1 MNLRN
6 LLRSSRPISEL
17 GNVIGKFATNLGTAR
32 VESRL
37 QIDNKTSNR
46 IAIPS
51 SQSESPRVSNR
62 DITVYLENVQC
73 TNYFIIIMIFI
84 IPFVH
89 N

>member
-32 VESRL
+32 VESHL

-51 SQSESPRVSNR
+51 SQSESPRLSNR
-62 DITVYLENVQC
+62 DITVYPQKYSMHQLFHH
-73 TNYFIIIMIFI
+73 YHDFY
-84 IPFVH
+84 H
-89 N
+89 SARS